1 MKKERKLK
9 YPDDFINK
17 IICGDCLE
25 EMKKLPANSI
35 DTILTDPPYNI
46 DISKYKN
53 LVLKT
58 KKGQR
63 VLHDGGEKNRKY
75 WDKGKCFHYE
85 ERFKWDKKEQ
95 FDIHKMS
102 KILFSEFDRLLKE
115 TGTLIIFGAQEWA
128 YHYYKPAIDNN
139 FHFKSQI
146 IWIKSNPIPQIR
158 KKNYRSA
165 HENII
170 WFARYNEK
178 KVPFTF
184 NFITQQEMKNI
195 FEYPILG
202 GNERWQHPTQKPLE
216 LIKKLVLIHSN
227 KNDLVLD
234 PFMGSGTTCVAC
246 KELNRKYIGIEI
258 DKKYFNIAKKRLAQ
272 EILL

>member
-1 MKKERKLK
+1 M
-9 YPDDFINK
+9 NK
-17 IICGDCLE
+17 IICGDALVE
-25 EMKKLPANSI
+25 LKKLKDKSI
-35 DTILTDPPYNI
+35 DLILTDPPYNI

-58 KKGQR
+58 KKGKR

-75 WDKGKCFHYE
+75 WDKGKKFHYE
-85 ERFKWDKKEQ
+85 ERFKWDKKEA

-102 KILFSEFDRLLKE
+102 KLLFPEFDRLLKE
-115 TGTLIIFGAQEWA
+115 TGALIIFGAQEWA
-128 YHYYKPAIDNN
+128 YHYWKPAIENN
-139 FHFKSQI
+139 FHFKCQI

-165 HENII
+165 HENIV

-178 KVPFTF
+178 KVPFIF
-184 NFITQQEMKNI
+184 NFINQPEMKNV

-216 LIKKLVLIHSN
+216 LIKKLILIHSN
-227 KNDLVLD
+227 EKDAVLD
-234 PFMGSGTTCVAC
+234 PFMGSGTTAVAA
-246 KELNRKYIGIEI
+246 KQLKRNYIGIDISKE
-258 DKKYFNIAKKRLAQ
+258 YCEIAKKRLGQ
-272 EILL
+272 ELLL